1 MSDSPRILVV
11 DDEAPIRMTLKALL
25 SRAGYEVTA
34 VGSGEDA
41 LVMLERQV
49 FDLMLCDLKMPG
61 IDGMEV
67 VRVAQERDSELI
79 IIILTGHGSLE
90 SAIEGLRRDI
100 FDYLLKTTAP
110 EEVMRRVAA
119 GLEQRARQRRRKQ
132 MLQNLVA
139 TASELGV
146 PVPANTGTPAPAQS
160 TPAQHAPVQPAAPA
174 SQGAFT
180 VGPLWIDP
188 LRQEVE
194 IEGRKVVLTP
204 TELRVLMCLA
214 RNAGAM
220 LSYVQLVQCAHG
232 YETFPSEAA
241 ELVKPHVHHLRQKLE
256 ANPSRPR
263 YLLNVRGTGY
273 MLALEDESQATST
286 ARRK

>member
-1 MSDSPRILVV
+1 MSDTTHILVV

-41 LVMLERQV
+41 LVMLERQS
-49 FDLMLCDLKMPG
+49 FELLLCDLKMPG

-67 VRVAQERDSELI
+67 VRAAQARDPDMI
-79 IIILTGHGSLE
+79 IIVLTGHGSLE

-110 EEVMRRVAA
+110 DEVLRRVAA
-119 GLEQRARQRRRKQ
+119 GLEQRAKLQRRKH
-132 MLQNLVA
+132 MLQTLVA

-146 PVPANTGTPAPAQS
+146 PVPATTDSPAAPQ
-160 TPAQHAPVQPAAPA
+160 PAPVQPAAP
-174 SQGAFT
+174 SPQGAFS
-180 VGPLWIDP
+180 VGPVWIDP
-188 LRQEVE
+188 LHQEVE
-194 IEGRKVVLTP
+194 LEGHKVVLTP
-204 TELRVLMCLA
+204 TELRVLVCLA
-214 RNAGAM
+214 RSAGTM

-241 ELVKPHVHHLRQKLE
+241 ELIKPHMHHLRQKLE
-256 ANPSRPR
+256 SNPSRPR

-273 MLALEDESQATST
+273 MLALDEEHGGE
-286 ARRK
+286 

>member
-1 MSDSPRILVV
+1 MNDTTHILVV

-34 VGSGEDA
+34 VGNGEDA
-41 LVMLERQV
+41 VVMLERQS
-49 FDLMLCDLKMPG
+49 FDLLLCDLKMPG

-67 VRVAQERDSELI
+67 VRAAQERDPDLI
-79 IIILTGHGSLE
+79 IIVLTGHGSLE
-90 SAIEGLRRDI
+90 SAVEGLRRDI

-110 EEVMRRVAA
+110 DEVLRRVAA
-119 GLEQRARQRRRKQ
+119 GVEQRAKQQRRKQ
-132 MLQNLVA
+132 MLQTLVA

-146 PVPANTGTPAPAQS
+146 PVPAAPAPQAA
-160 TPAQHAPVQPAAPA
+160 PAQPAAPVP
-174 SQGAFT
+174 QGAFS

-214 RNAGAM
+214 RNAGTM

-241 ELVKPHVHHLRQKLE
+241 ELIKPHVHHLRQKLE
-256 ANPSRPR
+256 AKPSRPR

-273 MLALEDESQATST
+273 MFALDEHPQATGG
-286 ARRK
+286 

>member
-1 MSDSPRILVV
+1 MSDTTHILVV
-11 DDEAPIRMTLKALL
+11 DDEAPIRMTLTALL

-41 LVMLERQV
+41 LVMLERQS
-49 FDLMLCDLKMPG
+49 FELLLCDLKMPG

-67 VRVAQERDSELI
+67 VRAAQARDPDMI
-79 IIILTGHGSLE
+79 IIVLTGHGSLE

-110 EEVMRRVAA
+110 DEVLRRVAA
-119 GLEQRARQRRRKQ
+119 GLEQRTKLQRRKQ
-132 MLQNLVA
+132 MLQTLVA

-146 PVPANTGTPAPAQS
+146 PVPATPDAPATSEPAPAQ
-160 TPAQHAPVQPAAPA
+160 PAASSP
-174 SQGAFT
+174 QGAFS

-194 IEGRKVVLTP
+194 LEGRKVVLTP
-204 TELRVLMCLA
+204 TELRVLVCLA
-214 RNAGAM
+214 RSAGTM

-241 ELVKPHVHHLRQKLE
+241 ELIKPHMHHLRQKLE
-256 ANPSRPR
+256 INPSRPR

-273 MLALEDESQATST
+273 MLALDEEHGGGSQ
-286 ARRK
+286 